1 MNSNTLTILFFIL
14 LIAACATSSNNDTE
28 IEEVETTELE
38 DIEQDIQVD
47 AILKRDK
54 ERLDSMERVLLGNSG
69 D

>member
-38 DIEQDIQVD
+38 DIEQEIQVD

>member
-47 AILKRDK
+47 SMLKRDK

>member
-28 IEEVETTELE
+28 IEEVETKELE

-47 AILKRDK
+47 AMLKRDK

>member
-47 AILKRDK
+47 TMLKRDK

-69 D
+69 A

>member
-47 AILKRDK
+47 AMLKRDK

>member
-47 AILKRDK
+47 AMLKRDK
-54 ERLDSMERVLLGNSG
+54 ERLDSMERVLLGN
-69 D
+69 

>member
-54 ERLDSMERVLLGNSG
+54 ERLDSMERVLLEN
-69 D
+69 

>member
-69 D
+69 N

>member
-1 MNSNTLTILFFIL
+1 MNSNILTFFFFIL

-47 AILKRDK
+47 AMLKRDK